1 LLAVDPSHAIDQKNQ
16 IAPESDKL
24 ESPRRGRLVVA
35 GRRLMTAGTNRC
47 GPFPWSY
54 RDENGLLV
62 LSEAGSPVDKS
73 RDRMAL
79 VQNSGKAH
87 ALSGTDMRMKTHPDS
102 LPLTPVALLPY
113 CRDCRDLS
121 EWPERWMGEEK
132 DLPIGQRLVEYFMPF
147 LLHLAESGL
156 SKRTIQN
163 HVDNMWLLG
172 GEIIRDVNEEPRL
185 RKSSAEQ
192 LVRNVVHEDG
202 GPLIHNGWEDEQRTF
217 DSTCRKFHRFL
228 TQSQR

>member
-1 LLAVDPSHAIDQKNQ
+1 
-16 IAPESDKL
+16 
-24 ESPRRGRLVVA
+24 
-35 GRRLMTAGTNRC
+35 
-47 GPFPWSY
+47 
-54 RDENGLLV
+54 
-62 LSEAGSPVDKS
+62 
-73 RDRMAL
+73 
-79 VQNSGKAH
+79 
-87 ALSGTDMRMKTHPDS
+87 MKTNPDS
-102 LPLTPVALLPY
+102 LPLTPAVLLPY

-132 DLPIGQRLVEYFMPF
+132 DLPVGRQLVEYFMPF

-192 LVRNVVHEDG
+192 LVRNVIHEDG

-217 DSTCRKFHRFL
+217 DSTCRKFSPFPHSIPALRPASYPQIPR
-228 TQSQR
+228 TSQRF